1 MRKHHYRYVTGLTHG
16 RSPNPDDTV
25 RLTAVGMFHAG
36 QMDTNGLMQAFLA
49 ALTAVTKAQRSVE
62 PKPTAAVPVV
72 LLGDRLTKEAAVA
85 TGINIAPRQLY
96 ELLDHELATWTGLM
110 QNGEDWQWDVTQ
122 LYLNPYRNVTT
133 APQYLAALETAVS
146 EPPVPTE
153 AAILSPLALPDALDH
168 LDLAWRLVTGPEAG
182 DHWPSWPPRDHD
194 TTGFDP
200 GGIESRCSGLAD
212 LLNGFTTAVKE
223 DKSAGTRAAKSLQG
237 LRASSGF
244 ASAIRRGG
252 PRTPWTCCTTSRER
266 GPASSTVAQAWT
278 PREHVMRCDS
288 IFLTTTGQR
297 LGARP
302 GRGSASFHH
311 DPGGD
316 LHAFD
321 GWLTHPPGRAV
332 TETVSAPP
340 ECRSGGTA
348 LKR

>member
-96 ELLDHELATWTGLM
+96 ELLDQELATWTGLM

-200 GGIESRCSGLAD
+200 GGIREPVQRARRPAQRLHHRRQG
-212 LLNGFTTAVKE
+212 GQERRHTGGQE
-223 DKSAGTRAAKSLQG
+223 SAGTPSKLGVRLGDKARRAQDAVDMLHHIARA
-237 LRASSGF
+237 RASQQHRCAGVD
-244 ASAIRRGG
+244 A
-252 PRTPWTCCTTSRER
+252 ER
-266 GPASSTVAQAWT
+266 ARNALRLNFFNNNWPAA
-278 PREHVMRCDS
+278 
-288 IFLTTTGQR
+288 
-297 LGARP
+297 
-302 GRGSASFHH
+302 GSASG
-311 DPGGD
+311 PRQCK
-316 LHAFD
+316 LS
-321 GWLTHPPGRAV
+321 P
-332 TETVSAPP
+332 
-340 ECRSGGTA
+340 RSG
-348 LKR
+348 RRSPRF